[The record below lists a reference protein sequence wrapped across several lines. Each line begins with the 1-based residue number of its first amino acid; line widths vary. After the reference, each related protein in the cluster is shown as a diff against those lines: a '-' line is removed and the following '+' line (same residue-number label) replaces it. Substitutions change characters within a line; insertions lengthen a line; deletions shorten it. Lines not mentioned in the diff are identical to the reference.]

1 MKNLRSL
8 TALSLVGVALL
19 LVLAVHHVTRAQ
31 PEVAS
36 WPTPEA
42 REAAVEIPLSRAWG
56 ILVTPEGARHAA
68 VIGDMIYL
76 ELHPASGMGT
86 DGAVTDGTGGA
97 DIRKARM
104 PFPSGATV
112 TRLAEVAA
120 VDLTVHT
127 GREGPSLLERAL
139 QFAPILLLIGLMA
152 FFLLRG
158 ATGSLGLS
166 RSFDVIEGAR
176 LREGFDDVAGID
188 AARGEIVEIV
198 DFLKDPVAASRLGG
212 RMPKGVL
219 FDGPPGSGKTL
230 LARAMAREAGVPF
243 ITIDAAGMNQIFVGA
258 GAMKIRKVF
267 KEARKRAPCIVF
279 IDEIDSMGRAR
290 GARGGAG
297 DEKET
302 TLNALLVELDGFGP
316 REGIVVIAATNRPE
330 ILDAALTR
338 RGRIDRRITVNLPD
352 IEGRKAIL
360 AVHARRIAVAP
371 NLDLSGIAGTTFG
384 FSGADLAALT
394 NEAALHATRNGR
406 AAVTMED
413 FAAARDRMIVGM
425 SGSNRKMDAEDLKLT
440 AVHEA
445 GHAMIAALEP
455 DSDPIEKVT
464 ILPQGR
470 AAGFV
475 MQSPDRDR
483 IFETRGRLQA
493 RIRIAVA
500 GRIAEET
507 VFGPDAVTSGAV
519 SDIEQATRIAREM
532 VVTLGMSDLGFIRL
546 DQSDFALHDIDNPPV
561 REIRK
566 IIEQAQAH
574 VAAILSARRE
584 DLERLSEELMRR
596 EVMDG
601 ADVARILGLKS
612 HPGKGRAA
620 A

>member
-1 MKNLRSL
+1 MKKLRSL
-8 TALSLVGVALL
+8 TALFMVGV
-19 LVLAVHHVTRAQ
+19 VLALSLAAHHLTRGQ
-31 PEVAS
+31 PDVAA

-42 REAAVEIPLSRAWG
+42 RQSAVEIPLSRAWA
-56 ILVTPEGARHAA
+56 ILVTPEGASHAA
-68 VIGDMIYL
+68 VIGDMLYL
-76 ELHPASGMGT
+76 EMIPEAFEGGGSGGVA
-86 DGAVTDGTGGA
+86 DGSGV
-97 DIRKARM
+97 RKARM
-104 PFPSGATV
+104 PFPAASTV
-112 TRLAEVAA
+112 ARLAEVSA
-120 VDLTVHT
+120 VDLTVNT
-127 GREGPSLLERAL
+127 GRESVSTFERVL
-139 QFAPILLLIGLMA
+139 QFTPILLLLGLMA

-166 RSFDVIEGAR
+166 KSFDVIEPAR
-176 LREGFDDVAGID
+176 LREGFSDVAGID
-188 AARGEIVEIV
+188 AARSEIVEIV
-198 DFLKDPVAASRLGG
+198 DFLKDPVSASRLGG

-290 GARGGAG
+290 GAGGRGGAG

-330 ILDAALTR
+330 ILDSALTR
-338 RGRIDRRITVNLPD
+338 RGRIDRRITVSLPD

-360 AVHARRIAVAP
+360 TVHARKVETAP
-371 NLDLSGIAGTTFG
+371 DIDLAGIAATTFG
-384 FSGADLAALT
+384 FSGADLAALV
-394 NEAALHATRNGR
+394 NEAALHATRMGH
-406 AAVTMED
+406 AAVGMED
-413 FAAARDRMIVGM
+413 FAAARDRMVVGM

-455 DSDPIEKVT
+455 DADPIEKVT

-475 MQSPDRDR
+475 MQAPDRDR

-493 RIRIAVA
+493 RIRVAVA
-500 GRIAEET
+500 GRIAEEAI
-507 VFGPDAVTSGAV
+507 FGPDAVTSGAV

-532 VVTLGMSDLGFIRL
+532 VVNLGMSSLGFIRL
-546 DQSDFALHDIDNPPV
+546 DQSDTALHDFENPPV
-561 REIRK
+561 REIRR
-566 IIEQAQAH
+566 IIEQAEAH
-574 VAAILSARRE
+574 VSRILAGRRE
-584 DLERLSEELMRR
+584 DLLRLSQELMRR

-601 ADVARILGLKS
+601 ADVARILGLEGEI
-612 HPGKGRAA
+612 PGGRQAA
-620 A
+620 